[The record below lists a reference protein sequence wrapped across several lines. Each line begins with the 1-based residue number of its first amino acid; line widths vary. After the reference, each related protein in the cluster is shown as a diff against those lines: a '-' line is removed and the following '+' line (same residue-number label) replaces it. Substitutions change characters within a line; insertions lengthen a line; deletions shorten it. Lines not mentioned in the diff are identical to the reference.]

1 MQQKSGEPAFW
12 FARIGGMTPVDRMP
26 PDIEDD
32 ADLVADVFDRAC
44 PSREALHAATSR
56 WGVLALAALHDGE
69 LRFSELRRRVDGVS
83 ERMLSQTLQSLE
95 RDGFVDREVLQ
106 QIPPRVEYSLTEL
119 GREVAKRLVG
129 LIELVEGR
137 MAEVVAAQEDFR
149 LRQ

>member
-1 MQQKSGEPAFW
+1 
-12 FARIGGMTPVDRMP
+12 MTSADSMR
-26 PDIEDD
+26 PDADGD
-32 ADLVADVFDRAC
+32 VDLVADVFSRDC
-44 PSREALHAATSR
+44 PSREALRAVTSR

-83 ERMLSQTLQSLE
+83 ERMLSQTLQALE

-106 QIPPRVEYSLTEL
+106 QIPPRVEYSLTDL

-137 MAEVVAAQEDFR
+137 MAEVVAAQGDFR
-149 LRQ
+149 SRQ